1 MALFRDY
8 LTDCHLTDLG
18 FRGYEFT
25 WDNRREGE
33 DNVQCRLD
41 RATGSPS
48 FLELFPLTQVEHVPT
63 EETDHMALLIRVAA
77 EESKRSPSRSR
88 GFMYE
93 EMWTK
98 HESYEE
104 MIKEAWQT
112 CSSGRQDIEGC
123 WQRFQDMAGHMKRW
137 SFDTF
142 GSVKKELQ
150 MLRAKLE
157 EAKINALVS
166 GSFAQVRAVERLLHE
181 AYEKEEIMYRQ
192 RSRQDWLKYG
202 DKNTKFFQNRAS
214 HRRRKNTI

>member
-1 MALFRDY
+1 
-8 LTDCHLTDLG
+8 
-18 FRGYEFT
+18 
-25 WDNRREGE
+25 
-33 DNVQCRLD
+33 
-41 RATGSPS
+41 
-48 FLELFPLTQVEHVPT
+48 
-63 EETDHMALLIRVAA
+63 MALLIRVAA
-77 EESKRSPSRSR
+77 EEGKRTPSRAR

-112 CSSGRQDIEGC
+112 CSTGRQDIEGC

-166 GSFAQVRAVERLLHE
+166 GSSAQVRAVKRLLHE
-181 AYEKEEIMYRQ
+181 AYEKEEIMYR
-192 RSRQDWLKYG
+192 
-202 DKNTKFFQNRAS
+202 
-214 HRRRKNTI
+214 